1 MINMFMIENAKD
13 SDPDFFWK
21 HIEIENYDNILSQ
34 MQNAMAPVLLA
45 TPERGFFHYDKDKF
59 KEECPLFMDW
69 ATNNSLEI
77 RVIAIIKTLATH
89 PQDIHR
95 DFIPA
100 APGNT
105 YALNLNIHNCVETY
119 TRMFKLKDDI
129 ELPPVSYGPNGKPFF
144 SYSEENCV
152 EVSRYTLEKPV
163 ILNVAQIHQVV
174 NKTDK
179 TRISVSFRFKNLLDL
194 DRF

>member
-1 MINMFMIENAKD
+1 MKSNMHSND
-13 SDPDFFWK
+13 SDKNFFWK
-21 HIEIENYDNILSQ
+21 HIEIENYSNIIDQLQSS
-34 MQNAMAPVLLA
+34 MVPGLLKIR
-45 TPERGFFHYDKDKF
+45 ERGFFHYDLKKF
-59 KEECPLFMDW
+59 ENTCPLFIDW
-69 ATNNSLEI
+69 VKSKSLDI
-77 RVIAIIKTLATH
+77 RVVAIIKTLATH

-105 YALNLNIHNCVETY
+105 YAINLNLYNCVETY

-129 ELPPVSYGPNGKPFF
+129 ELPPVTYGPNGKPFF
-144 SYSEENCV
+144 SYSENNCT
-152 EVSRYTLEKPV
+152 EVTRYTLEKPI

-174 NKTDK
+174 NNTEK